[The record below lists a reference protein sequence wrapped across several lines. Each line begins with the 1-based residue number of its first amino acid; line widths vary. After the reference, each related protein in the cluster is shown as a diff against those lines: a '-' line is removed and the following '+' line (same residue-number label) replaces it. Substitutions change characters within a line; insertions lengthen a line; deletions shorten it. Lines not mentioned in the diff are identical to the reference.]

1 MDILTAALISI
12 LVVWLYSF
20 IGETMALTDSLFAA
34 VTELQAS
41 VAAVSARI
49 DKLVV
54 DLANAVTQQD
64 VAAVTDALKAET
76 VKLQSLVPPPSA

>member
-41 VAAVSARI
+41 VAAVSARV

-54 DLANAVTQQD
+54 DLANAVTP
-64 VAAVTDALKAET
+64 AGCSCCRPT
-76 VKLQSLVPPPSA
+76 PSRPRP